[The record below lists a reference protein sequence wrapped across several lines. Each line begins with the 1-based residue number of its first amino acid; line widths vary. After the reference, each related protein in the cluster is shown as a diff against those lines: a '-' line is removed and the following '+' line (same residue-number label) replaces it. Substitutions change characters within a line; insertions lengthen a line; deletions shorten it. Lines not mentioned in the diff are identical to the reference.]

1 MESWVNAV
9 NSDNFDLFKT
19 AVNEGNINNYVTVA
33 SGDMA
38 SFSKVMLV
46 DALPLSLRGEGGF
59 GSTGR

>member
-59 GSTGR
+59 GSTGK